1 MMREV
6 VADAPSL
13 AENGARPVRVS
24 ICVANAENRAK
35 VLLRPIRDG
44 DHERALRAARRT
56 IVSGLLQRPS
66 KAAAGA
72 GGAALSARATRVLRG
87 KPVRNVSLL
96 VNRRQRSMRRE
107 VVGEGKGMPS
117 SSSRERAVIER
128 RSRRTGETARR
139 LWGAGHG
146 PDGVRRH
153 RRLPWLTAATTFNEA
168 VMDSVSKSWHWI
180 VYAYRAWLLIH

>member
-13 AENGARPVRVS
+13 AENGARPVLVS

-35 VLLRPIRDG
+35 VLLKPIRDG
-44 DHERALRAARRT
+44 VHERALRAARRT

-66 KAAAGA
+66 KAGAGA

-87 KPVRNVSLL
+87 KPMQNVSLL

-107 VVGEGKGMPS
+107 VVGGGKGTPS
-117 SSSRERAVIER
+117 SLSRERAVIER
-128 RSRRTGETARR
+128 RSRRTGETAT
-139 LWGAGHG
+139 
-146 PDGVRRH
+146 DG
-153 RRLPWLTAATTFNEA
+153 EA
-168 VMDSVSKSWHWI
+168 PVGRWARPGWSAPAPQGSLADRSDDLQRSGDG
-180 VYAYRAWLLIH
+180 LGE